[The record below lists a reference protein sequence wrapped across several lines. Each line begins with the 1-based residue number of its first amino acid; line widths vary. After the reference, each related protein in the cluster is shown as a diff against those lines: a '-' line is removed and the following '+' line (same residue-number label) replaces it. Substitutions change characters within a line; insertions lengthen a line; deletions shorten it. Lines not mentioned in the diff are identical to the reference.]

1 MKTKNTRGFCG
12 TTAQKGLRSTVE
24 NVDNRKKAVGLLEGF
39 KVILPMTDDRLCWFV
54 LTLFL
59 HTKVLQQTVDHQTQ
73 CRANTGWNTYIQ
85 SYLSDS
91 VVQFM
96 EICSVSTSGNTSKS
110 MQIFFLL
117 SAKIEIMQTQDN
129 EDFKVEIRASTLAA
143 FDLAKTGL
151 AKVSKFYRG
160 IVLWEKEKRE
170 INLDEITNMIEPA
183 QVLVMT
189 ASTRVQKRADI
200 IAIFNKTIT
209 AVDFSLK
216 IVKHF
221 IQEAGTSF
229 EKQEGKNLV

>member
-1 MKTKNTRGFCG
+1 
-12 TTAQKGLRSTVE
+12 
-24 NVDNRKKAVGLLEGF
+24 VDNRKKAVGLLEGF
-39 KVILPMTDDRLCWFV
+39 KVILHMTDDRLFWFV

-96 EICSVSTSGNTSKS
+96 EK
-110 MQIFFLL
+110 
-117 SAKIEIMQTQDN
+117 
-129 EDFKVEIRASTLAA
+129 IRASALAA